1 MSKNLTD
8 KPRPKKKP
16 KKLINIIFSQ
26 KTTIIFLMALQLVL
40 IFITFAVLSETYR
53 YVQIVLSI
61 IAVILAIHII
71 NTPENPAFKIAWIV
85 PMLIVPVFTAVLY
98 IMMSNQP
105 TATIVKRLYAEKC
118 NDTRSYLRSNK
129 TVMNQ
134 IKKEDRKLYK
144 LSHYVECSGG
154 YPLCENT
161 QVEYFPLGEN
171 KFEAMV
177 RELKKARKFIF
188 MEYFIIDD
196 GLMWQTIVD
205 ILLQKVSEGVEVRL
219 IYDGM
224 GSQFTLP
231 FRYKKKMAEKGVK
244 CLVFNPFRP
253 MLSTIQNNRDHRKI
267 LVIDGN
273 VAFNGG
279 INIADEYIN
288 EVDRFGHWKDNAV
301 MLKGEGVWNF
311 TMMFLQMWDVISG
324 ENTQY
329 DNYRPDKKNLPS
341 PTECKGYV
349 IPFSDSPLDDENVGE
364 LVYMD
369 IINNARD
376 YLYITT
382 PYLIP
387 DNEMLTALKYAAKS
401 GVDVRIITP
410 HHPDKWYVHCITKSF
425 YKELLE
431 NGVKIYEYTPGF
443 IHAKTFLSDD
453 KTAVV
458 GTINMDFRSLYLHFE
473 CATYMHETPC
483 IKDIKADLDNLFDN
497 VCKEVTLYE
506 ATHRNIFSRIYSAVL
521 KMLAP
526 LL

>member
-1 MSKNLTD
+1 MNEKLTD
-8 KPRPKKKP
+8 KPKSKKKP
-16 KKLINIIFSQ
+16 KKLLNIIFSQ
-26 KTTIIFLMALQLVL
+26 KTTIILLMILQLL
-40 IFITFAVLSETYR
+40 IIFVTFAVLSETYR

-85 PMLIVPVFTAVLY
+85 PMLIFPVFTAVLY
-98 IMMSNQP
+98 IMVSNQYGV
-105 TATIVKRLYAEKC
+105 TKVKRKYAEKC
-118 NDTRSYLRSNK
+118 NETKPYLKSNK
-129 TVMNQ
+129 TLMHN
-134 IKKEDRKLYK
+134 IKKEKRDLYK
-144 LSHYVECSGG
+144 LANYIENSGG
-154 YPLCENT
+154 YPLCEDT

-177 RELKKARKFIF
+177 RELKKAKKFIF

-196 GLMWQTIVD
+196 GIMWQTIVD

-231 FRYKKKMAEKGVK
+231 FRYKKKMAEKGIK

-253 MLSTIQNNRDHRKI
+253 LLSTIQNNRDHRKI

-324 ENTQY
+324 KISRY
-329 DNYRPDKKNLPS
+329 DDYRPDKKQLPS
-341 PTECKGYV
+341 SDDCKGYV

-369 IINNARD
+369 IINNAKD

-387 DNEMLTALKYAAKS
+387 DNEMLTALKFAAKS

-425 YKELLE
+425 YKELMDG
-431 NGVKIYEYTPGF
+431 GVKIYEYTPGF

-453 KTAVV
+453 NTAVV
-458 GTINMDFRSLYLHFE
+458 GTINMDYRSLYLHFE
-473 CATYMHETPC
+473 CATYMRETPC
-483 IKDIKADLDNLFDN
+483 IKDIKADFDDLFEN
-497 VCKEVTLYE
+497 KCKEVTMYE
-506 ATHRNIFSRIYSAVL
+506 VNHRNIFGRIYSSLL
-521 KMLAP
+521 KMMAP